1 MLSERVP
8 ETDNGLQGVY
18 LATEYDEMQRHIRD
32 SGWLGEKI
40 DLLLDC
46 ELRAGSALE
55 IGPGPGY
62 FGLEW
67 LKTVDDPDAR
77 LTALDISNGM
87 LDVARRNAEAYGLT
101 ARSDY
106 VLGDCQRMPFP
117 DNHFD
122 VLFTH
127 SSLHEWVD
135 PVAVLREVH
144 RVLKPGGRYC
154 IIDLRR
160 DLSKEAI
167 AFMRGNINVAMRKG
181 FANSVKAAYTSAEL
195 RRLLEATPLTDA
207 KVQDIELGL
216 FITGVKQA
224 GPAPD
229 AKADVA
235 RDTAPIAAADATA
248 DAAADATA
256 HATADTATDT
266 AAHATAHAAADAA
279 SDLYQGAHTPEQL
292 LAALLAPQGPAER
305 LARLNAALQ
314 HAAAASPF
322 YRRWY
327 TVRPL
332 ASLDELATL
341 GFTTKDDLRAEYPYG
356 LLAVPPERLT
366 RYAESTGT
374 TGGVNAGFVTARDW
388 TTNQFCVA
396 LAWAELL
403 GRHDIMAVAV
413 PYELSYVGAD
423 IDRVAELLGASVLA
437 VGTNNRLCPWTRL
450 LALLRSHQA
459 TTLVCAPIRALRLAA
474 LAAEQGIDLRRD
486 LAVRRIVCVG
496 EALSPARKAYLES
509 LWGASVYNHYG
520 MTEAMAVAL
529 PCRQGQLHLAE
540 QRFVFEVIDPDS
552 GAVLAPGATGELVLT
567 TLAQEAMPLVRYRSG
582 DLVRIEAS
590 PCACGSPHRR
600 IVHLGRVQDRV
611 GPAGQRFHI
620 GELDE
625 ILLAEPGIEP
635 IYSVHGDAS
644 HVSVHVIAAEGAN
657 WHETR
662 ARLTTALEAY
672 CRLPVELLPSDRE
685 AWFAR
690 IDNQSKPGTAPPPA
704 SPLSTKET
712 TQ

>member
-18 LATEYDEMQRHIRD
+18 IATEYDEMQRHIRD

-46 ELRAGSALE
+46 EVRAGSALE

-67 LKTVDDPDAR
+67 LKTVNDPEAR
-77 LTALDISNGM
+77 LTALDISDGM
-87 LDVARRNAEAYGLT
+87 LDVARRNAAAYGLT
-101 ARSDY
+101 ARSEY

-135 PVAVLREVH
+135 PVAVLSEVH

-154 IIDLRR
+154 VIDLRR

-167 AFMRGNINVAMRKG
+167 AFMRGNINIAMRKG

-195 RRLLEATPLTDA
+195 RSLLESTPLTGA
-207 KVQDIELGL
+207 RVQDIELGL

-224 GPAPD
+224 GPLSEAAGHAGTTVPTAAHKATANATPDSAPD
-229 AKADVA
+229 A
-235 RDTAPIAAADATA
+235 AT
-248 DAAADATA
+248 DAAI
-256 HATADTATDT
+256 
-266 AAHATAHAAADAA
+266 
-279 SDLYQGAHTPEQL
+279 DLYHGARTPEQL
-292 LAALLAPQGPAER
+292 LAALLAPRAPAAR
-305 LARLNAALQ
+305 LAQLNAALK

-332 ASLDELATL
+332 DSLDELATL
-341 GFTTKDDLRAEYPYG
+341 GFTTKEDLRTEYPYG
-356 LLAVPPERLT
+356 LLAVAPERLT

-388 TTNQFCVA
+388 STNQFCVA

-450 LALLRSHQA
+450 LALLRSHQV

-496 EALSPARKAYLES
+496 EALSPARKAYIES

-529 PCRQGQLHLAE
+529 PCRQGELHLAE
-540 QRFVFEVIDPDS
+540 QRFVFEVINPDS
-552 GAVLAPGATGELVLT
+552 GAVLPPGATGELVLT
-567 TLAQEAMPLVRYRSG
+567 TLAQEAMPLVRYRTG
-582 DLVRIEAS
+582 DLVRIDAS
-590 PCACGSPHRR
+590 PCSCGNAHARL
-600 IVHLGRVQDRV
+600 VHLGRVQDCV
-611 GPAGQRFHI
+611 GAAGQRFHI

-635 IYSVHGDAS
+635 IYSVQGDAH
-644 HVSVHVIAAEGAN
+644 HVAVHLIAAEGAN

-662 ARLTTALEAY
+662 ARLTAALEAY
-672 CRLPVELLPSDRE
+672 CRLPVELVPSDRA

-690 IDNQSKPGTAPPPA
+690 IDNHSKPGTAPPPA

>member
-8 ETDNGLQGVY
+8 ETDNGLQGAY
-18 LATEYDEMQRHIRD
+18 IATEYDEMQRHIRD

-40 DLLLDC
+40 DLLLEC
-46 ELRAGSALE
+46 EVRAGSALE

-67 LKTVDDPDAR
+67 LKTVDDPEAR
-77 LTALDISNGM
+77 LTALDISDGM
-87 LDVARRNAEAYGLT
+87 LDVARRNAAAYGLT
-101 ARSDY
+101 ARSEY

-154 IIDLRR
+154 VIDLRR

-167 AFMRGNINVAMRKG
+167 AFMRGNINIAMRKG

-195 RRLLEATPLTDA
+195 RRLLESTPLSGAT
-207 KVQDIELGL
+207 VQDIELGL

-224 GPAPD
+224 GPPSAE
-229 AKADVA
+229 
-235 RDTAPIAAADATA
+235 
-248 DAAADATA
+248 
-256 HATADTATDT
+256 
-266 AAHATAHAAADAA
+266 AA

-292 LAALLAPQGPAER
+292 LAALLAPRAPAER
-305 LARLNAALQ
+305 LDQLNAALK

-341 GFTTKDDLRAEYPYG
+341 GFTSKEDLRTEYPYG
-356 LLAVPPERLT
+356 LLAVAPERLT

-388 TTNQFCVA
+388 STNQFCVA

-450 LALLRSHQA
+450 LALLRSHQV

-496 EALSPARKAYLES
+496 EALSPARKAYIEG

-540 QRFVFEVIDPDS
+540 QRFVFEVINPDS
-552 GAVLAPGATGELVLT
+552 GAVLPPGATGELVLT
-567 TLAQEAMPLVRYRSG
+567 TLAQEAMPLVRYRTG
-582 DLVRIEAS
+582 DLVRIDAS
-590 PCACGSPHRR
+590 PCACGSAHARL
-600 IVHLGRVQDRV
+600 VHLGRVQDRV
-611 GPAGQRFHI
+611 GAAGQRFHI

-635 IYSVHGDAS
+635 IYSVQGDDQ
-644 HVSVHVIAAEGAN
+644 HVAIHLIAAEGAD
-657 WHETR
+657 WHATR
-662 ARLTTALEAY
+662 ARLTAALEAY
-672 CRLPVELLPSDRE
+672 CRLPVELVPSDRA

-690 IDNQSKPGTAPPPA
+690 IDNHSKPGTAPPPA